1 MFISDEFIEF
11 TKIFDQ
17 NVKDLGKIVD
27 ESKVLNELRKFQ
39 KDKVFNEIKQNGV
52 AQKSELSNPFLFL
65 CLLEKFKFH
74 EIAVLFSNCYKLQE
88 NFLHFY
94 FMFMLENQKALDL
107 RKNKTFI
114 DRKNNFCLCIMVNGV
129 LREPIRKYILKF
141 KYIRNI
147 FLLEP
152 KILLNINVT
161 SVYDPNPLK
170 SLEDRFK
177 KIEIRKKS
185 FDSDF
190 LANDNLRPILNILI
204 NRQKELS
211 KNLEEAIENDKTFK
225 YYHKNVMKPL
235 FLLVSRISEISIDV
249 EKQDVNSKFLKRIV
263 DSY

>member
-27 ESKVLNELRKFQ
+27 ESKVLNELRKYQ
-39 KDKVFNEIKQNGV
+39 KDKIFNELKENGV

-74 EIAVLFSNCYKLQE
+74 EIAVLFSSCYKLQE

-114 DRKNNFCLCIMVNGV
+114 DRKNNFSLCIMVNGV
-129 LREPIRKYILKF
+129 LREPIRKHISFF

-152 KILLNINVT
+152 KILLNINV
-161 SVYDPNPLK
+161 SPFYDPSLK
-170 SLEDRFK
+170 SMVSSLQ

-185 FDSDF
+185 FDYDF
-190 LANDNLRPILNILI
+190 LAHDSLRPILYILT
-204 NRQKELS
+204 NKQNDLS
-211 KNLEEAIENDKTFK
+211 KNLEEAILNDKTFK
-225 YYHKNVMKPL
+225 YYYKTVIKPM
-235 FLLVSRISEISIDV
+235 FLLVCRISEIPIDV
-249 EKQDVNSKFLKRIV
+249 EKQNVNSKFLKRIV

>member
-1 MFISDEFIEF
+1 MFVSDEFIEF

-27 ESKVLNELRKFQ
+27 ESKVLSELRKFR
-39 KDKVFNEIKQNGV
+39 KDKIFNEIKENKV

-74 EIAVLFSNCYKLQE
+74 EIAVLFANCYKLQE

-114 DRKNNFCLCIMVNGV
+114 DRKNNFSLCIMVNGV
-129 LREPIRKYILKF
+129 LRDPIRKYILKF

-152 KILLNINVT
+152 KILFNINV
-161 SVYDPNPLK
+161 SPFYDLSLK
-170 SLEDRFK
+170 SMEDKLK

-185 FDSDF
+185 FDYDF
-190 LANDNLRPILNILI
+190 LSNDNLRPIFNILI
-204 NRQKELS
+204 NKQKELS

-225 YYHKNVMKPL
+225 HYHKNVIKPL
-235 FLLVSRISEISIDV
+235 FLLVSRISEIAIDV